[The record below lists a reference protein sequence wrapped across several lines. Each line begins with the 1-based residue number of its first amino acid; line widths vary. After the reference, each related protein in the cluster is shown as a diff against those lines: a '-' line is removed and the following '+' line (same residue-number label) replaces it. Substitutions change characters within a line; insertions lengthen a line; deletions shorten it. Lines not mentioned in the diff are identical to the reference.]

1 MDATAAYRAEQARL
15 QDELDGR
22 KDIRIP
28 APKEPEVDSK
38 VYRDVE
44 ALLFRGFLY
53 ISAEINDVD
62 FTFKALNHHEFDLL
76 QMSLGYRADPKSMR
90 RFHNYFLAYGV
101 IMIDGHNVLLDRE
114 RWLPDLAEFFDKM
127 ATHAREKAIRAMSSL
142 NRRASN
148 AVLLTEA
155 YALEVYSRF
164 RWAQMQGLDLS
175 APQVTGVP
183 GSERLGLNWG
193 QLTWR
198 AFNLYED
205 RHELAEREWENAKFV
220 GACFAG
226 KGIQKVYNQD
236 NTRRQKEKEDR
247 LARKDR
253 LLRHVLLGSSL
264 ETDTQEVQG
273 GQVMQVARTVEQLA
287 DQLEK
292 SLRGEHD
299 WHDHVVSSLEE
310 RVRLEQQEQRERM
323 ERLAEEYAEAYGD
336 AAVTSKTDV
345 SVGLTQGEVQDRLLQ
360 RQQQARNMVRV
371 LVQDEKQDNFMSKWG
386 LKDSE

>member
-371 LVQDEKQDNFMSKWG
+371 LVQDEKQDKFMSKWG